1 MARRHDGCP
10 RERAIAAM
18 TDEPPVTPVRHLG
31 HDPVPTGVRLSGN
44 MTSWRSPVG
53 QTEMEGFQA
62 GATR

>member
-31 HDPVPTGVRLSGN
+31 HDPVPTVVGLIEN
-44 MTSWRSPVG
+44 MT
-53 QTEMEGFQA
+53 A
-62 GATR
+62 